1 MKLSVATVFA
11 TLSSVSAFAP
21 SSMGVRS
28 ATQLEARKPF
38 ISGNWKLNP
47 Q

>member
-1 MKLSVATVFA
+1 MKLSAITF
-11 TLSSVSAFAP
+11 LSLFGASAAFAP

-28 ATQLEARKPF
+28 NTQLEARKPL
-38 ISGNWKLNP
+38 ITGNWKLNP